1 MSIRRE
7 NFPLKHIEM
16 EGEFISARVVMKLYR
31 RKIKLYMRPAIHGQK
46 YAPAYNVNAHETLKY
61 VRFI

>member
-1 MSIRRE
+1 
-7 NFPLKHIEM
+7 M

-31 RKIKLYMRPAIHGQK
+31 RKIKLYMRRAIHGQK